1 MMRTEFDSSVR
12 RYTLN
17 LNGESLAAWCGLID
31 ARSALEKQRD
41 RAAGKLTGPVA
52 VFFTGHAQRPLDAR
66 RFAAELARRSRSGL
80 VLLPVGAT
88 VSLSVQGREALLY
101 WGHV

>member
-1 MMRTEFDSSVR
+1 VPT
-12 RYTLN
+12 
-17 LNGESLAAWCGLID
+17 
-31 ARSALEKQRD
+31 K
-41 RAAGKLTGPVA
+41 
-52 VFFTGHAQRPLDAR
+52 
-66 RFAAELARRSRSGL
+66 